1 MTVPHWSSL
10 TGKRILDLSR
20 LLPGRYATSLLAYLG
35 ADAIKV
41 EGPVGGD
48 PLRVAPPLF
57 DALNRNKRW
66 PGSLVWTM

>member
-1 MTVPHWSSL
+1 M
-10 TGKRILDLSR
+10 
-20 LLPGRYATSLLAYLG
+20 PGRYATSLLAGLG

-41 EGPVGGD
+41 EDPVGGD

-66 PGSLVWTM
+66 PASLVWIM